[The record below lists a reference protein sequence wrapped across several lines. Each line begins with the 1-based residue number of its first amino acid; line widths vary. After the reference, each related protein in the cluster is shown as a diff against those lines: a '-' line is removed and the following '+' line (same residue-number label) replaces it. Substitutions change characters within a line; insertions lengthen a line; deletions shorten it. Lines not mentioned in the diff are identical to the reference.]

1 MVIKCNRNGDSH
13 GDKNKTL
20 FQKEYVEAA
29 MHAANFDDN
38 KYKFFKIVYNMFG
51 LLFGM
56 GCVRYLV
63 FQALGREEADW
74 FMVVFYGLAAAIF
87 LYIGMVGMDKSNK
100 RRYHNTYSK
109 MIGITFT
116 YEIDSEDIIVT
127 DEENDSDTF
136 KWDEVIKWAEDKD
149 NIYLFVSAH
158 NCLVI
163 NKDGFTEGTA
173 KDLKELAAAVF
184 AVRGE
189 DDEQ

>member
-1 MVIKCNRNGDSH
+1 MVI
-13 GDKNKTL
+13 KNKTL

-63 FQALGREEADW
+63 
-74 FMVVFYGLAAAIF
+74 F

>member
-1 MVIKCNRNGDSH
+1 MRRN
-13 GDKNKTL
+13 
-20 FQKEYVEAA
+20 
-29 MHAANFDDN
+29 
-38 KYKFFKIVYNMFG
+38 
-51 LLFGM
+51 
-56 GCVRYLV
+56 
-63 FQALGREEADW
+63 
-74 FMVVFYGLAAAIF
+74 
-87 LYIGMVGMDKSNK
+87 
-100 RRYHNTYSK
+100 
-109 MIGITFT
+109 
-116 YEIDSEDIIVT
+116 EDIIVT

>member
-1 MVIKCNRNGDSH
+1 MEIVMVI
-13 GDKNKTL
+13 KNKTL
-20 FQKEYVEAA
+20 FQKEYVEAV

-63 FQALGREEADW
+63 FQVLGREEADW

-184 AVRGE
+184 AVRDE